1 MTLILV
7 NILLNFEIN
16 RCSLDMI
23 QNFYIETDTRKVHA
37 PTICMNCIF
46 NQVMAENIPNQ
57 FYAFLNLLQVV
68 KSLFL

>member
-23 QNFYIETDTRKVHA
+23 QNFYIETDTRKVHV

-57 FYAFLNLLQVV
+57 F
-68 KSLFL
+68 